1 MKKNFTLKSVFTLIA
16 AFALAMPAWADV
28 TSVSDLFGKYKFTA
42 DMEVT
47 SVGQSYTEY
56 FSNDCDVVITKCSSN
71 IYDGEI
77 QGLAGASG
85 AQKINGINTSKGVL
99 NITNP
104 NQNYPWGSL
113 YMSDGNGMNPYGID
127 SMYNDVEYAYDSETK
142 TITMPDFTLVS
153 MNKDFSVAT
162 VIVKFTN
169 AKLTLVEAENVEVAN
184 ISGDW
189 HYTAGKGT
197 WDTME
202 GSTLPLEWD
211 MTLTATDDNNKTYD
225 LSLVLGDYEP
235 LELTAK
241 FDGVKLTIP
250 FDSVFFDA
258 ENRIS
263 LWDPYGG
270 RYKGNVEF
278 NVVTENTMTLSMM
291 YIRQDSISPEV
302 KGGAL
307 QYYMNGLA
315 KKQSSSEEE
324 EAFTW
329 EGTYTVKG
337 TLVDLSIEDYDYPTE
352 FDMEVVYS
360 EAAGIYL
367 ITQFFGND
375 VTGLNYGGIPLTPSA
390 DDPNKAQ
397 IATEKYLKTIVG
409 GESYLCLMDDD
420 VANSPLTITRLE
432 DGTFTISNFTISYMT
447 YDKNWNRE
455 HEFAVAYEDVTAEVK
470 EIPFTWASTLTI
482 NTPNVTVYNEEYAFP
497 SEFEMEVQY
506 LEDYDIY
513 LVTKMF
519 GNDVTGLN
527 YGGIRLY
534 VSEEDPNKAELTTG
548 GYLQTI
554 VGGESYL
561 CLKDAELGN
570 SLLTL
575 TRLEDG
581 TIAISDFCVTLMT
594 YNEDWSQ
601 NHEKVALYSQAPFS
615 WANTF
620 TIKAPYVTVYNEAY
634 ALPSEFEMEVQYFED
649 YGIYLVTKMFGNDV
663 TGLNYGGI
671 RLYPSEDD
679 PYKAE
684 LTTGSYLKT
693 IVGGESYLCL
703 KDAELGNSLLTL
715 TRLEDGTITISDF
728 YVTYMTY
735 NADWS
740 QNHEKVAFYSQ
751 EATGIE
757 DIVVENKAVEAIF
770 DLTGRKLD
778 AITAP
783 GLYIVNGKKV
793 LVK

>member
-1 MKKNFTLKSVFTLIA
+1 
-16 AFALAMPAWADV
+16 
-28 TSVSDLFGKYKFTA
+28 
-42 DMEVT
+42 
-47 SVGQSYTEY
+47 
-56 FSNDCDVVITKCSSN
+56 
-71 IYDGEI
+71 
-77 QGLAGASG
+77 
-85 AQKINGINTSKGVL
+85 
-99 NITNP
+99 
-104 NQNYPWGSL
+104 
-113 YMSDGNGMNPYGID
+113 
-127 SMYNDVEYAYDSETK
+127 
-142 TITMPDFTLVS
+142 
-153 MNKDFSVAT
+153 
-162 VIVKFTN
+162 
-169 AKLTLVEAENVEVAN
+169 
-184 ISGDW
+184 
-189 HYTAGKGT
+189 
-197 WDTME
+197 
-202 GSTLPLEWD
+202 
-211 MTLTATDDNNKTYD
+211 
-225 LSLVLGDYEP
+225 
-235 LELTAK
+235 
-241 FDGVKLTIP
+241 
-250 FDSVFFDA
+250 
-258 ENRIS
+258 
-263 LWDPYGG
+263 
-270 RYKGNVEF
+270 
-278 NVVTENTMTLSMM
+278 
-291 YIRQDSISPEV
+291 
-302 KGGAL
+302 
-307 QYYMNGLA
+307 
-315 KKQSSSEEE
+315 
-324 EAFTW
+324 
-329 EGTYTVKG
+329 
-337 TLVDLSIEDYDYPTE
+337 
-352 FDMEVVYS
+352 
-360 EAAGIYL
+360 
-367 ITQFFGND
+367 
-375 VTGLNYGGIPLTPSA
+375 
-390 DDPNKAQ
+390 
-397 IATEKYLKTIVG
+397 
-409 GESYLCLMDDD
+409 
-420 VANSPLTITRLE
+420 
-432 DGTFTISNFTISYMT
+432 
-447 YDKNWNRE
+447 
-455 HEFAVAYEDVTAEVK
+455 
-470 EIPFTWASTLTI
+470 
-482 NTPNVTVYNEEYAFP
+482 
-497 SEFEMEVQY
+497 MEVQY
-506 LEDYDIY
+506 FEEYGIY

-534 VSEEDPNKAELTTG
+534 VSEEDPYKAELTTG
-548 GYLQTI
+548 SYLKTI

-594 YNEDWSQ
+594 YNADWSQ

-663 TGLNYGGI
+663 TALNYGGI

-751 EATGIE
+751 EDTGIAE
-757 DIVVENKAVEAIF
+757 VVVEGEAAVTIF